1 MKYQRLVQ
9 LGSLSLLCATGY
21 MAAAADLTWN
31 GVAGDLLWST
41 PDNWDLLA
49 APTEIDNAIF
59 DNTPTGSTNLV
70 GAVNSIVTAD
80 TVINNLIYTAFT
92 DSTTINFHTLLI
104 NPGITLSAHTDTT
117 PNDDDIV
124 GALPP
129 TATAADQIGY
139 WTILGTGGATLTAG
153 NMENP
158 VADNGSG
165 GPGTFFD
172 VWYRGA
178 LGNTGNS
185 MTLDM
190 SGLDN
195 FNYGG
200 GVIRVGSHATGASS
214 TSRGILL
221 LARTNMIICA
231 TPQIG
236 TVGGIMVGVH
246 TGYSGQTADD
256 GLLQLGV
263 TNFIRL
269 DYLKIGAYRGSTG
282 TVNFQPAVLD
292 SNPTLLLR
300 GIDGVSRVE
309 TIGIGDSI
317 ECTTDGNSAASRSA
331 TGTLDLTGGTVDA
344 LVNNLIVGRNMGS
357 GNTSRRGDGTGTLT
371 FTAGTIDATT
381 LNIGLQEVNNRGS
394 ATGTV
399 NVQSNAVLLVADMT
413 IGGDAGGADGT
424 SSGTLNITDGG
435 QVTVANS
442 IMENNAD
449 GFDAASSINLDNGTL
464 TVGGTLTV
472 DTLNVDSGTVANTG
486 MATVGTLVGNG
497 AVLGPVTVLTSL
509 APGLPIGTLSIS
521 NSLVLDSGSSS
532 TFEVDLDSLSGDQV
546 VGLTSVTYDGTL
558 TVLNVGGIG
567 AATNGAVV
575 KLFDAAA
582 CDGSFTET
590 SLPVLPVGLAWDTSG
605 LANGTIQIV
614 QSSINTTPTN
624 LTYSI
629 TGDQLDISWPADQIG
644 WRLEGQTNSID
655 VGMSSNWFTVPDSA
669 TTNRVIL
676 TVDPANGAVF
686 YRLVYP

>member
-1 MKYQRLVQ
+1 MKYRTLTKFK
-9 LGSLSLLCATGY
+9 SLLILGITGY
-21 MAAAADLTWN
+21 TASAVDLTWN
-31 GVAGDLLWST
+31 GLAGDFLWST
-41 PDNWDLLA
+41 PGNWDLGVP
-49 APTEIDNAIF
+49 PTDIDNAIF

-70 GAVNSIVTAD
+70 GAVNSIVTVD
-80 TVINNLIYTAFT
+80 TVINNLICTAYTDETAV
-92 DSTTINFHTLLI
+92 NYHTLLI
-104 NPGITLSAHTDTT
+104 NPGITLSTHTDTA

-129 TATAADQIGY
+129 EVTVAGRVGY

-153 NMENP
+153 NMDNP
-158 VADNGSG
+158 VAYNDSG

-172 VWYRGA
+172 VWCRGP
-178 LGNTGNS
+178 LGNPDHS
-185 MTLDM
+185 MTMDM

-195 FNYGG
+195 FNFGG
-200 GVIRVGSHATGASS
+200 GVIRVGAHATGASS

-221 LARTNMIICA
+221 LARTNRIICA

-236 TVGGIMVGVH
+236 TIGGIMVGVH
-246 TGYSGQTADD
+246 TGFSGQTADD

-300 GIDGVSRVE
+300 GIDGVSRV
-309 TIGIGDSI
+309 TTVGIGDSI

-435 QVTVANS
+435 QVTVANN
-442 IMENNAD
+442 IGENNFDGAD
-449 GFDAASSINLDNGTL
+449 ATSSINLDNGTL

-472 DTLNVDSGTVANTG
+472 DTLNVDSGTVDNTG
-486 MATVGTLVGNG
+486 TATVGSLMGNG
-497 AVLGPVTVLTSL
+497 TILGPVTVLTSL
-509 APGLPIGTLSIS
+509 TPGSAIGTLSVS
-521 NSLVLDSGSSS
+521 NSLLLDSGSTS
-532 TFEVDLDSLSGDQV
+532 TFEVDLNNLSGDQV
-546 VGLTSVTYDGTL
+546 IGLTSVTYDGTL
-558 TVLNVGGIG
+558 TVLNVGGTG

-575 KLFDAAA
+575 KLFDAATYN
-582 CDGSFTET
+582 GSFTAT
-590 SLPVLPVGLAWDTSG
+590 SLPALPIGLAWDTSG
-605 LANGTIQIV
+605 LANGTIQII

-624 LTYSI
+624 LTCLA

-644 WRLEGQTNSID
+644 WRLEGQTNSLD
-655 VGMSSNWFTVPDSA
+655 VGMSSNWFTVPDST
-669 TTNRVIL
+669 TTNRVIM
-676 TVDPANGAVF
+676 TIDPANGAVF